1 MTTPFLHVFSQE
13 VAYHSDPTA
22 VFATLCQDQK
32 NTLLLESAEISSK
45 NSLKSLLL
53 INAALKISCLGQC
66 VTFTA
71 LNENGVALLPL
82 VQEKLQPIALR
93 LSHQDNQMIA
103 KFAPLNPNLD
113 EDSKLQ
119 APTIFD
125 GLRCLTDLYKTSE
138 TPIFLGGLFAY
149 DLVANFIPM
158 DNIVLNNDGLSCPD
172 YVFYL
177 AENLLILDHQRQQ
190 AQLQTFCFNQ
200 NTLSAT
206 EQSAVQIRQKLQKIE
221 PHLTVQPASTEV
233 SVNIEDEPFKDIIR
247 RLKHHINIGD
257 VFQIVP
263 SRRFSLACPNSLATY
278 RQLKVNNPSPYMF
291 YMQDEDF
298 TLFGASP
305 ESALKYSQD
314 SRQLEIYPIAGS
326 RPRGFDAQGNIDPE
340 LDARLELELRLD
352 KKELAEHLMLVD
364 LARND
369 VARVCQ
375 SGTRQVKDLMQVD
388 RYSHI
393 MHLVSR
399 VVGKLRPELDAL
411 HAYQAC
417 MNMGTLTGAPKIKA
431 MQLIYQVEQQKRHS
445 YGGAVGYLSSDGN
458 FDTCIVIRSAFVQND
473 IAYIQAGCGEVL
485 DSDPQMEADETRHKA
500 RAVINAIMQTNQL
513 AQ

>member
-22 VFATLCQDQK
+22 VFATLCQNQK

-53 INAALKISCLGQC
+53 INAALKISCLGQS

-71 LNENGVALLPL
+71 LNENGAALLPL
-82 VQEKLQPIALR
+82 VQEKLQPIAQR
-93 LSHQDNQMIA
+93 LSHQDKQMIA
-103 KFAPLNPNLD
+103 EFAPLNPNLD

-158 DNIVLNNDGLSCPD
+158 ENIVLHNDGLSCPD

-200 NTLSAT
+200 NTLSTT
-206 EQSAVQIRQKLQKIE
+206 EQSAVQITQKLQKIE
-221 PHLTVQPASTEV
+221 PHLTIQPASTEV

-305 ESALKYSQD
+305 ESALKYNQD

-326 RPRGFDAQGNIDPE
+326 RPRGFDTQGNIDPE